1 MKLYFWIS
9 VRRMKEE
16 RQWRMLPSVWR
27 KKYSYLLRS
36 AAAFR
41 ASKTLLLLRCGA
53 DKVSLNSA
61 AVKDPQLI
69 AQGAEIF
76 GSQCIVV
83 AIDARKRED
92 GSGWNVFV
100 NGGRK
105 DTGIDLIEWV
115 KKVVSLGAGEIL
127 LTSMDADGT
136 RNGFDLPMLK
146 AVNECI
152 DVPLIASGG
161 CGTIEHIEEVFQQD
175 GADAA
180 LAASIFHYGDHSV
193 REVKEYL
200 AEKGIPMRLEVT
212 K

>member
-1 MKLYFWIS
+1 MSGDIQLNG
-9 VRRMKEE
+9 
-16 RQWRMLPSVWR
+16 L
-27 KKYSYLLRS
+27 
-36 AAAFR
+36 
-41 ASKTLLLLRCGA
+41 
-53 DKVSLNSA
+53 SLH
-61 AVKDPQLI
+61 P
-69 AQGAEIF
+69 
-76 GSQCIVV
+76 
-83 AIDARKRED
+83 
-92 GSGWNVFV
+92 
-100 NGGRK
+100 
-105 DTGIDLIEWV
+105 
-115 KKVVSLGAGEIL
+115 
-127 LTSMDADGT
+127 DADGG
-136 RNGFDLPMLK
+136 NGMLK